1 MPDDNLERS
10 LVAARRAAPSWSLSR
25 QQQTIWGVGG
35 RLTNR
40 RKTTKKLAVGSAIT
54 LAVAGLGVVGGR
66 AFIARDAAP
75 RTGLHSAA
83 AATTKLSDKVS
94 SWRLKD
100 GSQILL
106 DGPETM
112 LRRTLEAKAE
122 VAFELDAGG
131 AEFDVAHRPE
141 RAFRVHAGA
150 VTVSVLGTSFRV
162 ARKSA
167 RSEVSV
173 SRGLV
178 LVSWPG
184 GSRKLAAGEMGLF
197 PPPDATVAAEASELA
212 KAKDRVEPRAP
223 VVANAREDELNQ
235 RSAAEA
241 LFARADKA
249 RSGGQPERAVTHL
262 RAITDQYPSDP
273 RAPMAAFTR
282 GRLLLEA
289 LGKPAEA
296 AAAFAQAR
304 RLAARGTPLAEDAL
318 AREVDALRAAGQSGR
333 ARERAELYR
342 KLHPNGIRLQ
352 AVMRAGGLQAEP

>member
-1 MPDDNLERS
+1 MPDDDLERS
-10 LVAARRAAPSWSLSR
+10 LTAARRAAPGWSLSR
-25 QQQTIWGVGG
+25 QQQAIWSIGG

-40 RKTTKKLAVGSAIT
+40 RKTAKKLAVGSALT

-66 AFIARDAAP
+66 VLIARDASP
-75 RTGLHSAA
+75 RVALHSAG
-83 AATTKLSDKVS
+83 AATAKVSDKAS

-100 GSQILL
+100 GSQIVL
-106 DGPETM
+106 DGPETV
-112 LRRTLEAKAE
+112 LRRTLEARAE

-131 AEFDVAHRPE
+131 AQFDIAHRPE
-141 RAFRVHAGA
+141 RAFRVHAGS

-162 ARKSA
+162 DRKSA
-167 RSEVSV
+167 RAEVSV

-197 PPPDATVAAEASELA
+197 PPQDASIAREASELA
-212 KAKDRVEPRAP
+212 KTKDRVEPR
-223 VVANAREDELNQ
+223 VAAAGVAREDELSQ

-241 LFARADKA
+241 LFTRADKA
-249 RSGGQPERAVTHL
+249 RSSGQPDRAVVHL
-262 RAITDQYPSDP
+262 RAITDQFPNDP

-289 LGKPAEA
+289 LGKPSEA

-304 RLAARGTPLAEDAL
+304 RLAARGTPLSEDAL
-318 AREVDALRAAGQSGR
+318 AREVDALRAAGQTGR